1 MPQTDNVIENQKPY
15 EQAYYPPVPTW
26 FTKYRRTS
34 LVWQFFRFIVINLK
48 MLILIR
54 KSHQ

>member
-1 MPQTDNVIENQKPY
+1 MPHAENVIANQKPY